1 MNGVLAVF
9 VIIGWREVTV
19 FGDYYRTSHRNLPLL
34 RISCFTVLCTLHMCF
49 VMLFN

>member
-9 VIIGWREVTV
+9 VVIGWHEVMV
-19 FGDYYRTSHRNLPLL
+19 SRDHRTSHRNLTLL
-34 RISCFTVLCTLHMCF
+34 HFTVLCTLQMCF

>member
-19 FGDYYRTSHRNLPLL
+19 SGDHRTSHRNLPLL
-34 RISCFTVLCTLHMCF
+34 RISCFTVLCSLQMCF